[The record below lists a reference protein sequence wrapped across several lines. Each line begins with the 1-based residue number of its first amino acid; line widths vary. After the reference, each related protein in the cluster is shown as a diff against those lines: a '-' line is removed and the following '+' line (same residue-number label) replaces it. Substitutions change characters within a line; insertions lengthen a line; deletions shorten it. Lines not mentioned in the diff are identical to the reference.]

1 MAKATADKQTEQ
13 TALQISVSVIV
24 EDIVLG
30 NSSVQLLATAMCV
43 CLSVCLSVTLI
54 TEQYAVCLPQHHQFV
69 SDSHQCQII
78 IHKEF

>member
-43 CLSVCLSVTLI
+43 CLSHSLLNNM
-54 TEQYAVCLPQHHQFV
+54 QYVFHSTISLY
-69 SDSHQCQII
+69 QIRI
-78 IHKEF
+78 NVK